1 MTKTRM
7 VFAAACAGMLLFGMA
22 MLSLGTVNTFLVERF
37 RLNPVEV
44 GSLAGL
50 LPFGILAGSV
60 IFGPVVDRYGYKVPL
75 MVAALLIF
83 AAFETVAFATAF
95 FPVQA
100 AFFLIGLGGGVLNG
114 GTNALVADISGENR
128 ESRLSILGVFFGI
141 GALGM
146 PLVTA
151 LVLRW
156 FPPSEIVTGLGLLVL
171 LSVVF
176 FLFVTFP
183 APKQA
188 QGFPLRE
195 GAALVG
201 DTTLLLL
208 SMILFFESAAEGL
221 VNNWTPAF
229 LQKARGLGIDESLF
243 MLTIVLASLSVA
255 RLVLGGL
262 LMRVSR
268 EGVLVC
274 SLGLAVAG
282 TVLFIAAPGLAAAT
296 VAVVL
301 IGVGFAAAFP
311 VVLGI
316 IGGLFP
322 QFSGTAF
329 GIALVIGLAGNTV
342 VNTVLGIASGA
353 WGIGI
358 FPWYLLFVLAGLGIF
373 LGLSFRSLAHR
384 PSASKG

>member
-1 MTKTRM
+1 MTGTRM
-7 VFAAACAGMLLFGMA
+7 VFIAACAGMLLFGMV
-22 MLSLGTVNTFLVERF
+22 MLSLGTVNTFLVDRF
-37 RLNPVEV
+37 RLDPIEV

-60 IFGPVVDRYGYKVPL
+60 IFGPVVDRYGYKIPL
-75 MVAALLIF
+75 TVAALLISVAF
-83 AAFETVAFATAF
+83 EVIALAAAFL
-95 FPVQA
+95 PVQA
-100 AFFLIGLGGGVLNG
+100 AFFVIGLGGGVLNG
-114 GTNALVADISGENR
+114 GTNALVADISDGNR
-128 ESRLSILGVFFGI
+128 ESRLSILGVFFGL

-156 FPPSEIVTGLGLLVL
+156 FIPSEIVTGFGLLVL

-176 FLFVTFP
+176 FLFVAFP

-195 GAALVG
+195 GAALVR

-229 LQKARGLGIDESLF
+229 LQKARGLGTDESLY
-243 MLTIVLASLSVA
+243 MLTLVLASLSVA

-262 LMRVSR
+262 LTRVSR
-268 EGVLVC
+268 AKVLVC
-274 SLGLAVAG
+274 SLGLAVLG
-282 TVLFIAAPGLAAAT
+282 TALFIAAPGVSAVT

-301 IGVGFAAAFP
+301 IGAGFAAVFP
-311 VVLGI
+311 VVLGT
-316 IGGLFP
+316 IGDLFP
-322 QFSGTAF
+322 QLSGTAF
-329 GIALVIGLAGNTV
+329 GVALVIGLAGNAI
-342 VNTVLGIASGA
+342 VNTVLGIASA
-353 WGIGI
+353 SWGIGI
-358 FPWYLLFVLAGLGIF
+358 FPWYLLFILAGLGLF
-373 LGLSFRSLAHR
+373 LALSIRSLADR

>member
-1 MTKTRM
+1 MTRSRM

-37 RLNPVEV
+37 GLNPVEV

-75 MVAALLIF
+75 TVAALIIF
-83 AAFETVAFATAF
+83 AAFETVALATAF
-95 FPVQA
+95 LPVQA

-128 ESRLSILGVFFGI
+128 ESRLSILGVFFGL

-156 FPPSEIVTGLGLLVL
+156 LVPSEIVTGFGLVIL
-171 LSVVF
+171 LCIVF
-176 FLFVTFP
+176 FLLVSFP

-195 GAALVG
+195 GAALVR

-229 LQKARGLGIDESLF
+229 LQKARGMGTDESLY
-243 MLTIVLASLSVA
+243 MLTIVLASLSVT

-262 LMRVSR
+262 LSRVSR
-268 EGVLVC
+268 EKVLIC
-274 SLGLAVAG
+274 SLGLAVLG
-282 TVLFIAAPGLAAAT
+282 TVLFISAPGLSAAT
-296 VAVVL
+296 VAVVV
-301 IGVGFAAAFP
+301 IGIGFAAAFP

-322 QFSGTAF
+322 QLSGTAF
-329 GIALVIGLAGNTV
+329 GIALVIGLAGNTI
-342 VNTVLGIASGA
+342 VNTILGVASGA

-358 FPWYLLFVLAGLGIF
+358 FPWYLLFILAGLGLF
-373 LGLSFRSLAHR
+373 LALSFRSLAHR